1 MSLGGDDRGQSVVI
15 GAVILFGFL
24 VIAMSTYQ
32 ATVVPAQNSQ
42 AEFGHEQ
49 AVRNDL
55 VGVRDAVV
63 TAGTTGATAPA
74 SVKLGTRFPDR
85 TLFVNPPPA
94 VGRLETRPGENV
106 TLNVSR
112 AQFGTDAPGEAHET
126 REGWPTAA
134 AADGNYTTKTLVY
147 TPQYRAYDG
156 GPANVTLESTHVLA
170 RYTDGTAV
178 NLTQSPLLVSGDRVT
193 LFLLRGNLSEAGV
206 DEVTVEPSAVSPVGD
221 RVRVSNF
228 NVTVPT
234 TLSPAGYEAV
244 LTRGSRIDDGDVIVT
259 ANTSRRAVDVRF
271 PGSYSLGVAA
281 VSVGRHREQRR
292 AAAVD
297 FVSVERNVTQGESA
311 RVVVRVRDQYGNPLP
326 GATVVANATGVGN
339 ESQSTDGSGRT
350 AFQFD
355 TDGTS
360 GSVDVNVTVNRSGF
374 DVEERLGSPGFD
386 QSTAENATANVTVE
400 SGGPTGPSPSPPSS
414 PSDVV
419 VSWNTSEMTATTGV
433 RYFSGNQTLV
443 VNRSEVGDRFTA
455 LANATNA
462 TDGSGIS
469 GVQLDFASGNAS
481 IVDFGVSG
489 SNEPG
494 PTDVN
499 GELSSPAGVSVNGS
513 TNISLFGAS
522 TSATLRVKTVGA
534 DLSPAPPS
542 GEAYADSNQNGLYD
556 PGEETYRKSELNDFD
571 KNVHLV
577 IPGTVGTV
585 NSGGNPLRIEAKSVT
600 SRVSLE
606 TGGGQLTVTATQGSV
621 EFTDGT
627 TVDSGGSKLEMR
639 ATGQIRIDEVTLDS
653 GGDTITLDGTGVY
666 GEDATLDSG
675 GSRLSVDAGSSDLRF
690 TRAQLNSNGGRV
702 DLDTDAELRLEDASV
717 DSNGAKTTLIADDVF
732 AEGFESTGGGEFS
745 VDATGRVDV
754 TGATIRTNGNSFTLT
769 AGGAVLADDI
779 VVGTNGSP
787 LRVEAENG
795 DDVRVRGGRFDTNGA
810 VFDVITDG
818 GNVCLNRSPDTGSPT
833 EIRTNG
839 ERATITDAAATYLNN
854 LFVSSSGGGLRYSG
868 GPGVKGDYYGDPA
881 ASGDGVN
888 SGDWQRQ
895 GSGNGPCGP

>member
-1 MSLGGDDRGQSVVI
+1 MRFWGDDRGQSVVI

-24 VIAMSTYQ
+24 VVAMSTYQ
-32 ATVVPAQNSQ
+32 ATVVPQQNSQ
-42 AEFGHEQ
+42 AEFSHEQ
-49 AVRNDL
+49 TVRNDF

-63 TAGTTGATAPA
+63 TAGTTGETAPA
-74 SVKLGTRFPDR
+74 AVKLGTRFPGR
-85 TLFVNPPPA
+85 TLFVNPPPT
-94 VGRLETRPGENV
+94 VGRIETGEPQNV
-106 TLNVSR
+106 TLNVSN
-112 AQFGTDAPGEAHET
+112 AEFNTDVPGERAET
-126 REGWPTAA
+126 EEGWPTAA
-134 AADGNYTTKTLVY
+134 ATDGNYTSRPLVY
-147 TPQYRAYDG
+147 TPQYRSYDG
-156 GPANVTLESTHVLA
+156 GPENLTLELSH
-170 RYTDGTAV
+170 AV
-178 NLTQSPLLVSGDRVT
+178 ATYAGGERLNLTQSPLLVSGDRVT
-193 LFLLRGNLSEAGV
+193 LFLLKGNLSEAGV
-206 DEVTVEPSAVSPVGD
+206 DEVTLEPSAVSPVDD

-234 TLSPAGYEAV
+234 TLSPAGYETV
-244 LTRGSRIDDGDVIVT
+244 LTRGNQVDDADVIVT
-259 ANTSRRAVDVRF
+259 ENTSRRAVDVRF
-271 PGSYSLGVAA
+271 PGNYSLGVAA

-355 TDGTS
+355 TNGTS
-360 GSVDVNVTVNRSGF
+360 GPVDVNVTLNRSGF
-374 DVEERLGSPGFD
+374 DVEERLGSPEFD

-400 SGGPTGPSPSPPSS
+400 DGGPATPSPFPPSN
-414 PSDVV
+414 PSGVAI
-419 VSWNTSEMTATTGV
+419 SWNTSGMTATAGV
-433 RYFSGNQTLV
+433 RYFSDNQTLV

-462 TDGSGIS
+462 TDGSGVS

-481 IVDFGVSG
+481 AVDFGVSG

-499 GELSSPAGVSVNGS
+499 GELSSPAEVSVNGS

-522 TSATLRVKTVGA
+522 TGATLRVKTVGA

-542 GEAYADSNQNGLYD
+542 GEAFADSNQNGLYD
-556 PGEETYRKSELNDFD
+556 PGEETYRKSELNDFN

-585 NSGGNPLRIEAKSVT
+585 NSGGDRLRIEAKSVT

-606 TGGGQLTVTATQGSV
+606 TDGGRLTVTATQGRV

-639 ATGQIRIDEVTLDS
+639 ATGHIRIDEMTLDS
-653 GGDTITLDGTGVY
+653 GGATITLGGTGVY
-666 GEDATLDSG
+666 GEAATLNTG

-690 TRAQLNSNGGRV
+690 PRARLSSNGGRV
-702 DLDTDAELRLEDASV
+702 NLDTDAELRLEDASV
-717 DSNGAKTTLIADDVF
+717 DPNGAKTTLTADDVF
-732 AEGFESTGGGEFS
+732 TEGFESTAGGEFS
-745 VDATGRVDV
+745 VDATGGVDV
-754 TGATIRTNGNSFTLT
+754 TGATIRTNGNAFTLT
-769 AGGAVLADDI
+769 AGGAVLADGI
-779 VVGTNGSP
+779 VVNTNGSP

-795 DDVRVRGGRFDTNGA
+795 DDVRLRGGRFDTNGA

-818 GNVCLNRSPDTGSPT
+818 GTVCINGNPDTGRRT

-839 ERATITDAAATYLNN
+839 AKPRVTDAATTYLDS
-854 LFVSSSGGGLRYSG
+854 LFVSSGGGGLRYNG
-868 GPGVKGDYYGDPA
+868 DRGVKGDYYGTPA
-881 ASGDGVN
+881 SRGDGIN
-888 SGDWQRQ
+888 SGDWEKQVGAGDEC
-895 GSGNGPCGP
+895 GS